1 MLSRGAEILAST
13 VPPPSETLQPDQTAD
28 VTAGG
33 KEYRGHMLTLNRRTS
48 EDLLLLGPPK
58 SGGVLGVG
66 GPALAVMIWFLSPRR
81 SSPGDSRGR

>member
-1 MLSRGAEILAST
+1 M
-13 VPPPSETLQPDQTAD
+13 PPPSKTLQPDETAD

-33 KEYRGHMLTLNRRTS
+33 KEYRGTRWRLNPADQ

-66 GPALAVMIWFLSPRR
+66 GAR
-81 SSPGDSRGR
+81 SR